1 MGRRASVRYGNSGEL
16 VQPLVGIVMGSASD
30 HEIMNDA
37 ATILE
42 RFAVPF
48 EMHVVSAHRTPEAMI
63 AYGLSARE
71 RGLKVLIAGAGGAA
85 HLPGMLAAVTTLP
98 VIGVPVALARLDGMD
113 SLLSIAQMPRGVPVA
128 TVAING
134 ATNAGLLSARIL
146 SLDDDVLSAAL
157 EEYRLELASQ
167 ATQQDRELPRS

>member
-1 MGRRASVRYGNSGEL
+1 MGRRARVRYENSGEL

-37 ATILE
+37 ATLLE
-42 RFAVPF
+42 RFAIPF
-48 EMHVVSAHRTPEAMI
+48 EIHVVSAHRTPEAMI
-63 AYGLSARE
+63 AYGLSARG

-98 VIGVPVALARLDGMD
+98 VIGVPVG
-113 SLLSIAQMPRGVPVA
+113 

-134 ATNAGLLSARIL
+134 ATNAGLLCARIL
-146 SLDDDVLSAAL
+146 SLGDAALSAAL
-157 EEYRLELASQ
+157 EEYRLELVSQ

>member
-1 MGRRASVRYGNSGEL
+1 MSPV
-16 VQPLVGIVMGSASD
+16 VGIVMGSSSD
-30 HEIMNDA
+30 HEIMSEA

-42 RFAVPF
+42 KFGI
-48 EMHVVSAHRTPEAMI
+48 EYEINVVSAHRTPEVMVE
-63 AYGLSARE
+63 YGLSAKE

-113 SLLSIAQMPRGVPVA
+113 SLLSIVQMPRGVPVE

-134 ATNAGLLSARIL
+134 ATNAGILAARIL
-146 SLDDDVLSAAL
+146 STNDEKLSTAL
-157 EEYRLELASQ
+157 EAYRQELAAQ
-167 ATQQDRELPRS
+167 AGAQDRDLPRN